1 MFDRRIASRINPL
14 LGNPT
19 SIISLPKCQQLLN
32 KIVQLGS
39 VLFLLNFNLNLH
51 KELVIYDCSACY
63 IQPDKLEL
71 SMAFF
76 LRVGLSMSSL

>member
-1 MFDRRIASRINPL
+1 MFDRRVASRINPL

-32 KIVQLGS
+32 KIVQLSS

-51 KELVIYDCSACY
+51 KELVI
-63 IQPDKLEL
+63 
-71 SMAFF
+71 
-76 LRVGLSMSSL
+76 